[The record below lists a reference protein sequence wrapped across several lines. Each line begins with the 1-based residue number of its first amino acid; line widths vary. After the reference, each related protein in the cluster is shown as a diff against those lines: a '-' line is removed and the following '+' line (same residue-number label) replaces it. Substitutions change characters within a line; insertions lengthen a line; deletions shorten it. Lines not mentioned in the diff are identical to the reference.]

1 MPCYFLLTCALFL
14 ISISFTTAVTF
25 LGDAPVVELS
35 LGKVQGATMQS
46 FRNRTFYAFRGI
58 RYAQSP
64 VGQLRF
70 ANPLPETSWGDEV
83 LQATTDSLVCPQ
95 PGEVSYMSEDCLKIN
110 VYTKN
115 FEEKLPVMVY
125 IHGGA
130 NVLGSGH
137 SSYEAGPQY
146 LLDQDVVFVA
156 FNYRLGALGF
166 LSTNSSETKGNFGYL
181 DQVMALEW
189 VRDHISLFGGDPEM
203 VTIFGM
209 SAGSMAVSLHLASP
223 LSAGLFHRAI
233 LMSGSATNHF
243 DIDNLHWTRR
253 LARELG
259 CPMYDPTDVV
269 ACLRNESWA
278 RMVEVSKAWE
288 TYQLITMRWNYEI
301 DGHFLPSHPTELIA
315 EGNFNKVPLLISYT
329 ANEFDYN
336 AYVHLGNQHLLHDMA
351 SNFVDYAPEL
361 FLYRQDTDIGEQL
374 KNFYLGGN
382 ATEINAE
389 NIEDFGRIFSDAYIG
404 HGVHRLVQLARP
416 FTPVYYMR
424 TDYVGDRSLT
434 APLNEDNKPVGVA
447 HADDLQYVMPGYWYG
462 TVMAENDTDVFM
474 MERMTSWFSHF
485 AKTGT
490 PLNSTDMWPPCN
502 LTHLKMLYNG
512 VETQVGA
519 PGYSDRYVVWD
530 ELFPT
535 AARSG
540 GAAWKLS
547 FVVAIVTGVA
557 SSRLIPGN

>member
-1 MPCYFLLTCALFL
+1 MPRFFQLTWALLL
-14 ISISFTTAVTF
+14 ILIGFTTAVTF
-25 LGDAPVVELS
+25 IGDDPVVELS
-35 LGKVQGATMQS
+35 LGRIQGDTMQS
-46 FRNRTFYAFRGI
+46 FRNKTIYAFRGI

-70 ANPLPETSWGDEV
+70 ANPVQETSWGDEV
-83 LQATTDSLVCPQ
+83 FKATSDSLVCPQ
-95 PGEVSYMSEDCLKIN
+95 PGVVSFMSEDCLKLN
-110 VYTKN
+110 VFTKS
-115 FEEKLPVMVY
+115 FEEKFPVMVY

-166 LSTNSSETKGNFGYL
+166 LSTNSSETKGNFGFL

-189 VRDHISLFGGDPEM
+189 VRDHISHFGGDPEL

-243 DIDNLHWTRR
+243 DIDNIFWTRK

-259 CPMYDPTDVV
+259 CPLYDPKDVV
-269 ACLRNESWA
+269 ECLRNETWT
-278 RMVEVSKAWE
+278 RIVEVCKAWE
-288 TYQLITMRWNYEI
+288 TYQLVNMKWNYEI
-301 DGHFLPSHPTELIA
+301 DGHFLPNHPTELIK

-336 AYVHLGNQHLLHDMA
+336 ANGC
-351 SNFVDYAPEL
+351 
-361 FLYRQDTDIGEQL
+361 TIGEKL
-374 KNFYLGGN
+374 KDFYLGDN
-382 ATEINAE
+382 TTEINSE
-389 NIEDFGRIFSDAYIG
+389 NIGKFGQVFSDAYIG
-404 HGVHRLVQLARP
+404 HGVHRLVQLASH

-424 TDYVGDRSLT
+424 MDYVGDQSLS
-434 APLNEDNKPVGVA
+434 APLNGENKPVGVG
-447 HADDLQYVMPGYWYG
+447 HADDLHYVMPGYWYG
-462 TVMAENDTDVFM
+462 ALMSANDSDVFM
-474 MERMTSWFSHF
+474 MERLTSWFSHF

-490 PLNSTDMWPPCN
+490 PLNSTDIWPPCN
-502 LTHLKMLYNG
+502 STVWKMLYNG
-512 VETQVGA
+512 VVTQVGS
-519 PGYSDRYVVWD
+519 PGYSNRYAVWD

-535 AARSG
+535 HARGG

-547 FVVAIVTGVA
+547 FAVAVATGVA
-557 SSRLIPGN
+557 SRLIGKLM

>member
-1 MPCYFLLTCALFL
+1 MPRYFQFALLLF
-14 ISISFTTAVTF
+14 SITFTTAVTF
-25 LGDAPVVELS
+25 VGDDPVVELS
-35 LGKVQGATMQS
+35 LGRVQGATMPS
-46 FRNRTFYAFRGI
+46 FRNKTIYAFRGM

-64 VGQLRF
+64 VAQLRF

-83 LQATTDSLVCPQ
+83 LQATSDSLVCPQ
-95 PGEVSYMSEDCLKIN
+95 PGIASYMTEDCLKLN
-110 VYTKN
+110 VFTKS
-115 FEEKLPVMVY
+115 FEDTLPVMVY

-146 LLDQDVVFVA
+146 LLEHDIVFVA

-166 LSTNSSETKGNFGYL
+166 LSTNSSEAKGNFGFL
-181 DQVMALEW
+181 DQLMALEW
-189 VRDHISLFGGDPEM
+189 VRDHITHFGGDPEL

-209 SAGSMAVSLHLASP
+209 SAGAMAVSLHLASP

-243 DIDNLHWTRR
+243 DIDNLFWTRK

-259 CPMYDPTDVV
+259 CPLYDPMDVLE
-269 ACLRNESWA
+269 CLRSENWTRIVA
-278 RMVEVSKAWE
+278 VCKAWE
-288 TYQLITMRWNYEI
+288 TYQLINMKWNYEI
-301 DGHFLPSHPTELIA
+301 DGHFLPSHPTELFTQ
-315 EGNFNKVPLLISYT
+315 GHFNKVPLLVSYT

-336 AYVHLGNQHLLHDMA
+336 ADVHLGNQHLLHDLG
-351 SNFVDYAPEL
+351 SNFVEYAPEL
-361 FLYRQDTDIGEQL
+361 FLYRQDATIGTDL
-374 KNFYLGGN
+374 KGFYLGDN
-382 ATEINAE
+382 TTEINSE

-424 TDYVGDRSLT
+424 MDYVGDRSLS
-434 APLNEDNKPVGVA
+434 APLNGEDKPVGVG
-447 HADDLQYVMPGYWYG
+447 HADDLQYVMPGLWYG
-462 TVMAENDTDVFM
+462 ALMAENDSDVFM
-474 MERMTSWFSHF
+474 MERLTGWFTHF
-485 AKTGT
+485 ARTGT

-502 LTHLKMLYNG
+502 ATNLEMLYNG
-512 VETQVGA
+512 VVTQVGS
-519 PGYSDRYVVWD
+519 PGYSERYAVWD
-530 ELFPT
+530 KLFPT

-547 FVVAIVTGVA
+547 FAMAVATGVA
-557 SSRLIPGN
+557 SRLIGKLM